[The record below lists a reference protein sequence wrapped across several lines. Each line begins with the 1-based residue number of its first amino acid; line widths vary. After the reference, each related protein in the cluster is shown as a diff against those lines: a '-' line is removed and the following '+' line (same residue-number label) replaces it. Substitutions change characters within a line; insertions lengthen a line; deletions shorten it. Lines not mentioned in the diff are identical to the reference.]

1 MFWNVLKSLV
11 LSVLHWSQCILT
23 CQCCSLKS
31 WSRCSLWVPS
41 SSVFSVILCV
51 WFLQPLGVLP
61 VCSGG
66 GAENAHLHMCE
77 HICLPLEKLKLSGEH
92 VGELAGRL
100 IRTILTWTLSDCLW
114 LETSDSFITSKLLLL
129 GKSKEL
135 LLPLVQVIILEQ
147 DG

>member
-1 MFWNVLKSLV
+1 MLLV
-11 LSVLHWSQCILT
+11 GPFQLS
-23 CQCCSLKS
+23 
-31 WSRCSLWVPS
+31 
-41 SSVFSVILCV
+41 ILCDSV
-51 WFLQPLGVLP
+51 YVIPATSGCSACLQWWG
-61 VCSGG
+61 CG
-66 GAENAHLHMCE
+66 NAHLHMCE